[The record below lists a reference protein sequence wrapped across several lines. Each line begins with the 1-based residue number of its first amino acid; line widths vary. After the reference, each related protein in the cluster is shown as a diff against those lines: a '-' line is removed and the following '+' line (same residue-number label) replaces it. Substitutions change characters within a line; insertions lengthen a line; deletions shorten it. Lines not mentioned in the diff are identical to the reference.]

1 MATQNSSLNHLLPPN
16 WKTKITE
23 WLQEDIPSF
32 DYGGY
37 VVGEKETTA
46 ILYGK
51 SEGIVAGV
59 PFFTEIFEQL
69 GCRVEWH
76 VKEGEVLKPI
86 QTCAHVYGP
95 VRQILIGER
104 TALNMMARCSGI
116 ASQAHR
122 LRVLKEKN
130 GFKGVIAGT
139 RKTTPGFRLV
149 EKYGM
154 LVGGADTHRMDLS
167 SMIMLK
173 DNHVWSTGSITAAVQ
188 KAKAVGGFALK
199 IEVECRSEEEADEAI
214 AAGADIVML
223 DNYEGDAL
231 KIAAGNIKQRW
242 AAKGRQ
248 VLVECSGGVT
258 EQNIES
264 YFCDAIDIIS
274 LGSMT
279 QGVSFVDFS
288 LKVQKTA

>member
-1 MATQNSSLNHLLPPN
+1 MSSSASVQNNTLNHLLPPN

-46 ILYGK
+46 ILFGK

-76 VKEGEVLKPI
+76 VSEGEILKPI
-86 QTCAHVYGP
+86 QKCAHVYGP

-122 LRVLKEKN
+122 LRLLKEKN

-139 RKTTPGFRLV
+139 RKTTPGK
-149 EKYGM
+149 E
-154 LVGGADTHRMDLS
+154 
-167 SMIMLK
+167 I
-173 DNHVWSTGSITAAVQ
+173 
-188 KAKAVGGFALK
+188 
-199 IEVECRSEEEADEAI
+199 
-214 AAGADIVML
+214 
-223 DNYEGDAL
+223 
-231 KIAAGNIKQRW
+231 
-242 AAKGRQ
+242 
-248 VLVECSGGVT
+248 
-258 EQNIES
+258 
-264 YFCDAIDIIS
+264 
-274 LGSMT
+274 
-279 QGVSFVDFS
+279 
-288 LKVQKTA
+288 